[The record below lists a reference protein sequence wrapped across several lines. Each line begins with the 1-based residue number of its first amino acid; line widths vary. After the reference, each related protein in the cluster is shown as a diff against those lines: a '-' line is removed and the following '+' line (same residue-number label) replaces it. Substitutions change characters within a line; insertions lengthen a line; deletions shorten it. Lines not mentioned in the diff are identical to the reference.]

1 MIHRLFVEKRA
12 PFRQHAH
19 ALAED
24 LKHSLDLPQLSELR
38 FFVRYDV
45 EGASPAHWPSI
56 VSGVFT
62 EAPIEEAYEETL
74 PEIPGARV
82 FAIEY
87 LPGQYDQRADSAAQC
102 IELITGER
110 PVVATADVYALFGA
124 ITDEDLR
131 RLETYLINAVDSR
144 KAGMEKPSTLTPAPH
159 KPAPVE
165 RLRGFLSAD
174 ASRLAEW
181 HTELGLAMSLEDL
194 AFCQDYFAGTEDR
207 DPSLT
212 EIRLLD
218 TYWSDHCRHTTFLSE
233 LTDVTF
239 EKSASTAP
247 IEAAW
252 KRYRAIREELYGTG
266 TDRPE
271 CLMDIAIIGM
281 KWLRQNGKLDD
292 LEVSAE
298 INAASLI
305 VPVEI
310 DDRTEEWLIMFKNET
325 HNHPT
330 EIEPFGGA
338 ATCLG
343 GAIRDPLSGRSY
355 VYQAMRLTGAA
366 DPRTPYAETL
376 PGKLPQSKICREA
389 AHGYSSYGNQIG
401 LATGL
406 VREIYHPGYVAKRLE
421 IGAVVAAAP
430 RSHVRREEPAPGDVI
445 ILVGGPTGRDGIGG
459 ATGSSKAHDSK
470 ALDNAAEVQKGDPV
484 CERKLQR
491 LFRRKDVAQ
500 LIKRCNDF
508 GAGGVSV
515 AIGELADS
523 LEINL
528 DAVPKKYDGLDGTE
542 LAISESQ
549 ERMAVVLAPEDAE
562 AFQVAAHE
570 ENLQASLV
578 ARVTDSG
585 RLRMTWQGD
594 TVVDLSREFL
604 DSNGV
609 RQTHTASV
617 KGPDLDASPLRPQP
631 PQTGIIEH
639 WLATLSDLQNASQK
653 GLIERFDSTIGAAS
667 VLHPLGGKTRFT
679 PADSMAAL
687 VPMLEGTTR
696 TATVMSFGLDPYV
709 CAWSPFHGAR
719 IAILHAVT
727 RVVATGGDRSR
738 TRLSLQEFFERLH
751 DEPERWGKPLAALLG
766 ALEAQEALE
775 TAAVGGKDSM
785 SGTFKNLDVPPTLAA
800 FAIAPT
806 GVADLR
812 SPELKGAGNALV
824 HIALPRDSAGLPDL
838 KAAALILDEVAGVI
852 KTGKVLS
859 SRAIGAGGI
868 ATALAEMAFGNE
880 IGAAVDPEALPAAT
894 FFQPLYG
901 DILLETADGF
911 EAPSD
916 AFKVIGRTLSEPILC
931 HGSAKLALA
940 DARSAWEA
948 PLEAIYPTRTA
959 TPSGRPHEV
968 RFEPRETAKA
978 KTRLGRPK
986 VVLPVFPG
994 TNCEFDSVRAF
1005 EAAGAEVETVLFRN
1019 LHPADVADSI
1029 KRLARAINQAQIL
1042 FLPGGF
1048 SAGDEPAGSG
1058 KFIAAAFRHPALTD
1072 ATMSLL
1078 KNRDGLALGICN
1090 GFQALIKLGLLP
1102 FGDIR
1107 PQVAGAPTLT
1117 HNLLQRHV
1125 SCYARTKVVSRQSP
1139 WLAECPLGEEYII
1152 AMSHGEGRFVA
1163 DESCV
1168 RHLIANDQI
1177 ATQYI
1182 NDAGKPTLELPFNPN
1197 GSLHAIEGLTSPC
1210 GRVFGKMGHS
1220 ERAGPF
1226 IGINIPGKK
1235 TQPIFSAG
1243 VNYFR

>member
-12 PFRQHAH
+12 PFRQHAS

-24 LKHSLDLPQLSELR
+24 LRHSLNLPQLSDLR
-38 FFVRYDV
+38 LFARYDV
-45 EGASPAHWPSI
+45 EGPSTDEWPPI
-56 VSGVFT
+56 VQGVLA
-62 EAPIEEAYEETL
+62 EAPLEDAFENAL
-74 PEIPGARV
+74 PELPRSHLL
-82 FAIEY
+82 AIEY

-102 IELITGER
+102 IELITGKR
-110 PVVATADVYALFGA
+110 PTVATATIYAVFG
-124 ITDEDLR
+124 DLSEGDLAR
-131 RLETYLINAVDSR
+131 IETYLINAVDSR
-144 KAGMEKPSTLTPAPH
+144 KADLAKPVTLTPSIPQ
-159 KPAPVE
+159 PSPVA
-165 RLRGFLSAD
+165 RLEGFISAQAAD
-174 ASRLAEW
+174 LEKW
-181 HTELGLAMSLEDL
+181 HQDLGLAMSLEDL
-194 AFCQDYFAGTEDR
+194 AFCQNYFANEEGR

-233 LTDVTF
+233 LTDVRF
-239 EKSASTAP
+239 EEGASTEP

-252 KRYRAIREELYGTG
+252 NRYRAIRDELYGPETE
-266 TDRPE
+266 RPE
-271 CLMDIAIIGM
+271 CLMDIAVIGM
-281 KWLRQNGKLDD
+281 KWLRKNGKLDD

-305 VPVEI
+305 VPVDV

-355 VYQAMRLTGAA
+355 VYQAMRVTGAA
-366 DPRTPYAETL
+366 DPRTPYADTL

-406 VREIYHPGYVAKRLE
+406 VREVHHPGYVAKRLE

-430 RSHVRREEPAPGDVI
+430 RSHVRREEPANGDLIV
-445 ILVGGPTGRDGIGG
+445 LVGGPTGRDGVGG

-528 DAVPKKYDGLDGTE
+528 DAVPKKYEGLDGTE

-549 ERMAVVLAPEDAE
+549 ERMAVVLDPADAE
-562 AFQVAAHE
+562 AFQAAARE
-570 ENLQASLV
+570 ENLLVSLV

-594 TVVDLSREFL
+594 AVVDLSREFL

-609 RQTHTASV
+609 RQTHTATI
-617 KGPDLDASPLRPQP
+617 KGPEMANSPLQANPIKQAVR
-631 PQTGIIEH
+631 EE
-639 WLATLSDLQNASQK
+639 WLETLGSLQNASQK

-667 VLHPLGGKTRFT
+667 VLHPFGGKTRST

-687 VPMLEGTTR
+687 VPMLEGKTQ
-696 TATVMSFGLDPYV
+696 TATVMSFGLDPFAS
-709 CAWSPFHGAR
+709 AWSPFHGAQ
-719 IAILHAVT
+719 IAVLHSVA
-727 RVVATGGDRSR
+727 RVVASGGERSR

-751 DEPERWGKPLAALLG
+751 NEPERWGKPLAALLG
-766 ALEAQEALE
+766 ALEAQEALQ

-785 SGTFKNLDVPPTLAA
+785 SGTFKDLDVPPTLAS

-806 GVADLR
+806 EAKHVR
-812 SPELKGAGNALV
+812 SPELKEAGNRLIHV
-824 HIALPRDSAGLPDL
+824 TVPRDEAGLPNL
-838 KAAALILDEVAGVI
+838 TAAAQILDEVATAI
-852 KTGKVLS
+852 RTGEVHA
-859 SRAIGAGGI
+859 SRAIGVGGI
-868 ATALAEMAFGNE
+868 AIAIAEMAFGNE
-880 IGAAVDPEALPAAT
+880 IGVELDSDATPAPAL
-894 FFQPLYG
+894 FQALYG
-901 DILLETADGF
+901 DSLLEV
-911 EAPSD
+911 SD
-916 AFKVIGRTLSEPILC
+916 AFVAPSSAFRTIGQTTTDPHLRYGAEALSIAAART
-931 HGSAKLALA
+931 
-940 DARSAWEA
+940 AWEA
-948 PLEAIYPTRTA
+948 PLESIFPTQA
-959 TPSGRPHEV
+959 TTPAGQPHEV
-968 RFEPRETAKA
+968 RFNPRSVRTAKNKIA
-978 KTRLGRPK
+978 RPK
-986 VVLPVFPG
+986 VVIPVFPG
-994 TNCEFDSVRAF
+994 TNCEFDSARSF
-1005 EAAGAEVETVLFRN
+1005 EAAGADVETVLFRN
-1019 LHPADVADSI
+1019 LRPADVADSI
-1029 KRLARAINQAQIL
+1029 DRLTSAINEAQIL

-1058 KFIAAAFRHPALTD
+1058 KFIAAAFRHPALSD
-1072 ATMSLL
+1072 ATMKLL
-1078 KNRDGLALGICN
+1078 TERDGLALGICN

-1102 FGDIR
+1102 FGEIR
-1107 PQVAGAPTLT
+1107 PQEANAPTLT

-1125 SCYARTKVVSRQSP
+1125 SCYVRTKVVSRQSP
-1139 WLAECPLGEEYII
+1139 WLAECTLGDEHLI

-1163 DESCV
+1163 DESV
-1168 RHLIANDQI
+1168 IRHLLEHDQV
-1177 ATQYI
+1177 ATQYV
-1182 NDAGKPTLELPFNPN
+1182 NEAGKPSLELPFNPN
-1197 GSLHAIEGLTSPC
+1197 GSVHAIEGLTSPC

-1220 ERAGPF
+1220 ERAGTH
-1226 IGINIPGKK
+1226 IGINIPGPKS
-1235 TQPIFSAG
+1235 QPIFSAG